1 VPANR
6 SNLTESGSA
15 YRKSMRRATGLIAVA
30 IALLWSAAA
39 PAQDLVHFP
48 SYEDSGPGRS
58 STVLDGYL
66 LRPAAEGRHPALI
79 FLHGCGGL
87 FMGTTL
93 FRIWV
98 IRRAIEPGELDWAG
112 ELTRRGYVVL
122 MVDSFGPRDRGEM
135 CSPSGFDLQLY
146 RNRARDA
153 YGALLFLQAQ
163 PFVRPDRVGLIGWSQ
178 GGGAVLLAICTPSF
192 ARPTQLPHGDF
203 RAAVGFY
210 PSECDERRKPAWWTN
225 AVPLLVLIG
234 AEDVG
239 IPAAPCKLL
248 LDGAASRGGTVEMQ
262 VYPGAYHHFDWPN
275 LPRHELSFRT
285 AGGDIRIEATDPAA
299 RQDAL
304 SRVPAF
310 LARFLIN

>member
-1 VPANR
+1 MPANR
-6 SNLTESGSA
+6 SNLAESVSTG
-15 YRKSMRRATGLIAVA
+15 RKSMRQATRLIAVA

-39 PAQDLVHFP
+39 PAQELVHFP
-48 SYEDSGPGRS
+48 SYEDNGPGRS

-66 LRPAAEGRHPALI
+66 LRPAAEGRHPAVI

-87 FMGTTL
+87 FMRGGL
-93 FRIWV
+93 FGLFMRG
-98 IRRAIEPGELDWAG
+98 AIEPGELDWAG

-163 PFVRPDRVGLIGWSQ
+163 PFVQPDRVGVIGWSQ
-178 GGGAVLLAICTPSF
+178 GGGDVLFAIGTPRF
-192 ARPTQLPHGDF
+192 ARPTQLPQGDF

-210 PSECDERRKPAWWTN
+210 PTSCDERRKPASWTN

-239 IPAAPCKLL
+239 IPAAPCNLL

-275 LPRHELSFRT
+275 LPRHELPFRT

-304 SRVPAF
+304 SRVSAF
-310 LARFLIN
+310 LARFLMN